1 MFGCGIFIS
10 KMAELDLATLPP
22 ERTNLASM
30 VVEGVLNVL
39 AKGELVVEEGATLLR
54 GMPGSHLGSFG

>member
-22 ERTNLASM
+22 ERTNLASV
-30 VVEGVLNVL
+30 VVEGALNVL
-39 AKGELVVEEGATLLR
+39 AKGVG
-54 GMPGSHLGSFG
+54 